1 MTEGL
6 SSDAQSGREILIRGG
21 RVYDPDADIDDPPVR
36 DILIRGSRIV
46 SVTAPDE
53 DSELKREIASF
64 GDEAQVTG
72 QIEADIVVIS
82 GQFNGDIFAT
92 ADTGQIIKA
101 RIDAYHE
108 ENPSG
113 SRPPWP
119 AQSIEN
125 WVR

>member
-1 MTEGL
+1 MW
-6 SSDAQSGREILIRGG
+6 EITITC
-21 RVYDPDADIDDPPVR
+21 R
-36 DILIRGSRIV
+36 DGSRLRL
-46 SVTAPDE
+46 SERRDYAP
-53 DSELKREIASF
+53 LK
-64 GDEAQVTG
+64 
-72 QIEADIVVIS
+72 
-82 GQFNGDIFAT
+82 GDIFDT

>member
-1 MTEGL
+1 M
-6 SSDAQSGREILIRGG
+6 AMWEITITC
-21 RVYDPDADIDDPPVR
+21 R
-36 DILIRGSRIV
+36 DGSRLRL
-46 SVTAPDE
+46 SERRDYAP
-53 DSELKREIASF
+53 LK
-64 GDEAQVTG
+64 
-72 QIEADIVVIS
+72 
-82 GQFNGDIFAT
+82 GDIFDT